1 MRFLTFNIRLD
12 TPFDE
17 PGGNGWALRAASAAE
32 TIRRSG
38 ADVVGVQ
45 EAMPGQLRDLL
56 GQLPGYRSVGR
67 GRERGGTGE
76 HVPVLFLRDRFDVE
90 AHRDFWLSDDPEE
103 EGSLGWDAEN
113 PRICTA
119 AVLVDRSSGHR
130 FAVFNTHLDQRGERA
145 RVQGAYLILKHMPD
159 MGRLPAV
166 VMGDFNAHP
175 DSEPV
180 TILRAAGFRDVLEE
194 GKAQGPEGS
203 EGTFHGFTGQ
213 APPGRIDYILC
224 DAAWRVASASIER
237 RPAGGRFPS
246 DHFPICAD
254 LMLDPLP

>member
-1 MRFLTFNIRLD
+1 V
-12 TPFDE
+12 
-17 PGGNGWALRAASAAE
+17 RASSAAE

-38 ADVVGVQ
+38 ADVVCLQ

-56 GQLPGYRSVGR
+56 DQLPGYGAVGR

-76 HVPVLFLRDRFDVE
+76 HVPVLFLRDRLGVE

-119 AVLVDRSSGHR
+119 AVLAERGTGDR

-145 RVQGAYLILKHMPD
+145 RIQGAYLILKRMPD

-166 VMGDFNAHP
+166 VAGDFNAHP

-180 TILRAAGFRDVLEE
+180 AILRAAGFHDVLDS
-194 GKAQGPEGS
+194 GGQAQGPNEPEDPEESEGLRGS
-203 EGTFHGFTGQ
+203 EGTYHGFTGQ

-224 DAAWRVASASIER
+224 DAGWRVASASIDR
-237 RPAGGRFPS
+237 RPAEGRFPS

-254 LMLDPLP
+254 LVLDPLPEGVP